1 MEPCSRWMPSSRSE
15 QGARYER
22 RAARYERRAASDEL
36 RARDVHFA
44 GNFAGLTRRAS
55 TGSGQKRWAGRL
67 SVRGGGTHLHP
78 QTIARPERP
87 GGRAA
92 ASVDQQLVRAST
104 DLGPAIVLHRRG
116 ALPAQTRSCD
126 GVVGTDAAE
135 TCGKRAGKRELFQ
148 CARTLLP
155 AARRPPPA
163 ARRPPPAARR
173 PPPAARRPPP
183 VARRPWRLARRARA
197 LFLPSQ
203 RAPEPRSGAA
213 LEVVDDREDGRD
225 HHESECSGGN
235 EAADHRNAH
244 RYAKRGAA

>member
-22 RAARYERRAASDEL
+22 RAASDEL
-36 RARDVHFA
+36 RARDIHFA
-44 GNFAGLTRRAS
+44 GHFAGLTRRAA

-78 QTIARPERP
+78 QTIARLERP

-116 ALPAQTRSCD
+116 ALPAQARSCD
-126 GVVGTDAAE
+126 GVFGTDAAE

-148 CARTLLP
+148 CARTLS
-155 AARRPPPA
+155 
-163 ARRPPPAARR
+163 
-173 PPPAARRPPP
+173 P